1 MKYFP
6 IWKEQI
12 KSFWKKEK
20 EYLLGAAVLGLSLSM
35 LYGITWSKTYAE
47 EIQGGISEKVV
58 RLHVLANS
66 DDDADQKLKL
76 RVRDRVLGG
85 LAERLERCTSKQET
99 LTLLDH
105 LQTEICALASA
116 EVIKQGYDYPVS
128 VSVVREEF
136 PEKQYGQLVFPAG
149 VYDALRIEIG
159 KAEGHNWWCVMYPQ
173 MCYVDAA
180 FGFPTEKGEK
190 RLAHTLTEEEYLVVS
205 ALEQDKAVPKI
216 KLKLVEWWQRG
227 K

>member
-1 MKYFP
+1 MKYFL

-20 EYLLGAAVLGLSLSM
+20 GYLLGGAVLGLSLSM

-58 RLHVLANS
+58 RLHVLAHS
-66 DDDADQKLKL
+66 DEEADQKLKL
-76 RVRDRVLGG
+76 QVRDRVLDGFS
-85 LAERLERCTSKQET
+85 EKLEDCSSKEET
-99 LTLLDH
+99 LALL
-105 LQTEICALASA
+105 QKAKGEICALAQA
-116 EVIKQGYDYPVS
+116 EVQKKGYDYPVS

-159 KAEGHNWWCVMYPQ
+159 RAEGQNWWCVMYPQ

-180 FGFPTEKGEK
+180 FGFSTEKGEK

-205 ALEQDKAVPKI
+205 ALEQEKAVPKI
-216 KLKLVEWWQRG
+216 KLKLVAWWQRE

>member
-6 IWKEQI
+6 IWKERI
-12 KSFWKKEK
+12 KSFCKKEK
-20 EYLLGAAVLGLSLSM
+20 GYLLGAAVLGLSFSM

-47 EIQGGISEKVV
+47 QIQGGISEKVV

-66 DDDADQKLKL
+66 DSDADQKLKL
-76 RVRDRVLGG
+76 QVRDSVFAGFS
-85 LAERLERCTSKQET
+85 EKLEHCTSKQET
-99 LTLLDH
+99 LALLDNAK
-105 LQTEICALASA
+105 TEISALASA
-116 EVIKQGYDYPVS
+116 EIIRQGYDYPVS

-180 FGFPTEKGEK
+180 FGFPTEQGEK
-190 RLAHTLTEEEYLVVS
+190 RLAQTLTSEEYLVVS
-205 ALEQDKAVPKI
+205 ALEQERAVPKI
-216 KLKLVEWWQRG
+216 KLKLVEWWQR
-227 K
+227 KK